1 MALTEDR
8 FMELMEIMNEKQ
20 FKKIEEKVASQ
31 LETVKKDLTG
41 TIDKISERQ
50 DTMDNEQ
57 KVVKK
62 QMESMQEQMKE
73 IKSLAQSQQAATF
86 SDKNSVSYATMA
98 AAVPP
103 QSQHSQPVAPN
114 PDFSDG
120 LPIEESSRKAA
131 LDILDLCR
139 RTVSLHPFS
148 QADIDFESR
157 RGASDV
163 TEAKLW
169 AVQTFFRYEMN
180 IKSHVLASFS
190 IENIFF
196 PESESKDTVYV
207 TFTSITEANTVY
219 SYTKNMR
226 KAVTVGIFVPN
237 EWRARFKAVNS
248 FAYGLRKPPTGQ
260 TRYNTRIKW
269 GQHDLVLYRKEPGTM
284 HWSIVSIP
292 VPLPPVEM
300 CAVGAPRMSPAPGR
314 QYKRQRSLNSGAGSD
329 SEGEDRRVRQRP
341 NVDSELEQGE
351 GTNVEGAGCAAHDKE
366 AGEQLQE
373 LGDCAQQ
380 HAEKLQQDLGRV
392 TSEESYCPASPAPFQ
407 KSKALTSSIQESPI
421 FKKSKSSSYRI
432 NPLI

>member
-120 LPIEESSRKAA
+120 LPIEENSRKAA

-196 PESESKDTVYV
+196 PESESKDTVYD
-207 TFTSITEANTVY
+207 
-219 SYTKNMR
+219 
-226 KAVTVGIFVPN
+226 
-237 EWRARFKAVNS
+237 
-248 FAYGLRKPPTGQ
+248 
-260 TRYNTRIKW
+260 
-269 GQHDLVLYRKEPGTM
+269 QHDLVLYRKEPGTM

-292 VPLPPVEM
+292 VPLPPVDM

-329 SEGEDRRVRQRP
+329 GEGEDRRARQRP